1 MDEELR
7 DFIMVRQGFAPLPKG
22 KVKKLYS
29 LVYKG
34 EKQKGFIDREYP
46 FIKWR
51 YNQLINT
58 GQFQKA
64 FLEIRCTKTL
74 NIIKKS

>member
-7 DFIMVRQGFAPLPKG
+7 KFIMVKQGLDPFAK
-22 KVKKLYS
+22 KRKKLYT
-29 LVYKG
+29 LLYKG
-34 EKQKGFIDREYP
+34 EKQTGFIDREYP

-58 GQFQKA
+58 GQKQKA
-64 FLEIRCTKTL
+64 FLEIRCTKS
-74 NIIKKS
+74 I